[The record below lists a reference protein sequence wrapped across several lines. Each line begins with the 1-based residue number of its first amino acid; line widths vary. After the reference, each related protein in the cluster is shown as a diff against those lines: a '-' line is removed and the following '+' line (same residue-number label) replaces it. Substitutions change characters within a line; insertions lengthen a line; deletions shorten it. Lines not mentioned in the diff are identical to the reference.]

1 MTSRPRTIWISAV
14 VLALALLVG
23 SWLTTLVPTRQ
34 EAVETPF
41 RHETTIGHPA
51 RFRPGT
57 VTVTRISLAPTVT
70 GPYGKEENRTTGIW
84 LVVDLEF
91 VAASEPSDISLL
103 FLEDSQDRTHGH
115 SQSVSTPCSPAQPG
129 FVLAC
134 RMALEVNPKVLPGSK
149 LIIPIS
155 TFLLNNPDDMVVVDL
170 GIDEARLATLMAEAR
185 PAELPPAFVK
195 GKA

>member
-1 MTSRPRTIWISAV
+1 MTARPRRIWSSLL
-14 VLALALLVG
+14 VLVLALLVG

-41 RHETTIGHPA
+41 RQETTIGQPA

-57 VTVTRISLAPTVT
+57 VTVTRISLAPTV
-70 GPYGKEENRTTGIW
+70 KEPGLRSEYRTTGMW
-84 LVVDLEF
+84 LVIDLEF
-91 VAASEPSDISLL
+91 VAAAEPTDISLL
-103 FLEDSQDRTHGH
+103 FLEDARDRAHGNSQAASNLCG
-115 SQSVSTPCSPAQPG
+115 PAQPG
-129 FVLAC
+129 FILAC
-134 RMALEVNPKVLPGSK
+134 RMALEVNPEVLPGSK